1 MNVDGNRIKTRG
13 TLRNTQSKRSRTNR
27 QCQQQMSSA
36 FTATKS
42 VYIVALIH
50 SAHQDLSAHP
60 RHCYQEKA
68 CAVAEL
74 RSLYLVTWLSMA
86 ITCIEAQESRNGV
99 ARITSLNAYTFFSA
113 DFKMIFISN
122 AQTGHCS
129 MVFIWCL
136 PIISSHWSS
145 AAGTRKLF
153 NSSLNLK

>member
-1 MNVDGNRIKTRG
+1 MNIDGNKIKTRG
-13 TLRNTQSKRSRTNR
+13 LLRYTQSKSSRTNR
-27 QCQQQMSSA
+27 QHQQQISSA
-36 FTATKS
+36 FTATKP

-50 SAHQDLSAHP
+50 NAHQDLSAHS
-60 RHCYQEKA
+60 RQCYQEKA

-74 RSLYLVTWLSMA
+74 RSFYLVTWFSKA
-86 ITCIEAQESRNGV
+86 ISCIEAKENRNGV
-99 ARITSLNAYTFFSA
+99 ACITSHNAYTFFSA

-129 MVFIWCL
+129 KVSIWCL